1 MEETMAK
8 HNMFRKELPTA
19 PDKRPLH
26 PIWRGIGCIMAVV
39 LPVVSFIVSTL
50 LFENQEQFKWM
61 IVPQELMLKNNPK
74 DPLLLAKLV
83 YAAIILFIIAAIL
96 AIITFFVN
104 KLLGPSKYGPYDV
117 PPERVQKR

>member
-1 MEETMAK
+1 MAK

-19 PDKRPLH
+19 PDKHPLH

>member
-1 MEETMAK
+1 MAK

-19 PDKRPLH
+19 PDKLPLH